1 MTKAGC
7 FASEKRVTYTVES
20 WVKQKVA
27 VEGRRVIEGM
37 RYRGEY
43 SCQMELACT
52 RVKDKGG
59 HRKAGV

>member
-1 MTKAGC
+1 MHQRRESLTL
-7 FASEKRVTYTVES
+7 ES
-20 WVKQKVA
+20 WIKQKVA

-52 RVKDKGG
+52 QVRDKGG